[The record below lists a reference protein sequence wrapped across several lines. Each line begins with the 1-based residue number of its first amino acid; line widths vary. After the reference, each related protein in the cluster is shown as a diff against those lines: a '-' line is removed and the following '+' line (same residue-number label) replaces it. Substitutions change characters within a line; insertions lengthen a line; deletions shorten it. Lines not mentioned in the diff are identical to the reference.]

1 MDCFARL
8 IYNHSGI
15 RDIVAEHDG
24 KRSYEERN
32 NFDVSIF
39 RGGNGSVEMMYD
51 NSEASPYGPKLKRD
65 GVIELNTRIMKD
77 NYADKID
84 MFIFNEIRAG
94 SIDEV
99 NVKIRLTID
108 SIGRYP
114 KGADSFSKP
123 VTYHLSPS
131 SNTKSIIFAKNNNAH
146 NGDFPAKIFFSNS
159 CVRSVEYCNNGMES
173 IPLGVRIGSST
184 TWNNSMVAR
193 RSIEGLFSRLPKD
206 RLKCFEDITGITKE
220 KEVKTY
226 MIHSPRDPKERGNII
241 TKWLYNGQV
250 IDPELKSMI
259 EYPITPAFQFMLS
272 MM

>member
-1 MDCFARL
+1 MECFARL
-8 IYNHSGI
+8 IYNNSGM
-15 RDIVAEHDG
+15 RDIVSEHDG

-39 RGGNGSVEMMYD
+39 RSSSGSVEMIYD
-51 NSEASPYGPKLKRD
+51 NAEPSPYGPKIKRA
-65 GVIELNTRIMKD
+65 GAIELTTRIMKD

-123 VTYHLSPS
+123 VTYYLSPS
-131 SNTKSIIFAKNNNAH
+131 STTKSMTFLKDGKEH
-146 NGDFPAKIFFSNS
+146 NGDFPAKVIFSNS
-159 CVRSVEYCNNGMES
+159 RVMTVGYYNNGMES
-173 IPLGVRIGSST
+173 IPLGVKIASSA
-184 TWNNSMVAR
+184 TWNNSIVAR

-206 RLKCFEDITGITKE
+206 RLKTFEDIVGITKE

-226 MIHSPRDPKERGNII
+226 MVHSPRDPKERAGII
-241 TKWLYNGQV
+241 TKWLFNGQA
-250 IDPELKSMI
+250 IDPELKSML